1 MPSSLYLCMHV
12 RDLAAQAL
20 TRSHSAS
27 PIEQRPAVAVLSGD
41 PPQECVFAMNQLA
54 RLLGLELGMSRVQA
68 ESFPVVVLRRDRKR
82 EDISFA
88 ELTSCAQQFSPRIEI
103 IASPLKEICGATL
116 VLDIS
121 GSERLLGSACQIATT
136 LQQSVFALGYEVSV
150 ATSHNAHVA
159 LLAARGLPSVTTLA
173 AGVEAETLA
182 ALPLNVLELDAAQ
195 AQTFATWGIDTL
207 GQMAALPTK
216 SLVARVGQSGLR
228 MQAQAR
234 GEYNHLLVPTPEP
247 SNAALCESME
257 LEHPVELLEPLL
269 FLLSHMLEQIMQ
281 RAAQRSLAI
290 ASVETCLVLE
300 ENAFN
305 RAAEDGQRQELHRT
319 VRPALPERNRHT
331 LLKLIQLD
339 LELHPPE
346 AAVIALRIVANLAR
360 PQTMQP
366 GLFAAQAPEAGRL
379 EILLA
384 RLRKLVGEG
393 RVGSPELLDSQ
404 ASESFRVA
412 SFELA
417 NFELRQAALQ
427 PRVNRRVQSTV
438 LLGPQI
444 TAQPSHASAL
454 RMVRPPRAVKIE
466 LHRDTPSA
474 MQYEGQR
481 LILQACSGPWRTSGA
496 WWHSAWCR
504 EEWDVVL
511 QEHPQ
516 RCLRLAHDP
525 GAGCW
530 YVIGIYD

>member
-1 MPSSLYLCMHV
+1 MPSSLYLCVHV

-20 TRSHSAS
+20 TRAHSAS
-27 PIEQRPAVAVLSGD
+27 PIASHIEQRPAVAVLSGD
-41 PPQECVFAMNQLA
+41 PPQECVFAMNQRA

-88 ELTSCAQQFSPRIEI
+88 ELTSCAQQFSPRIET
-103 IASPLKEICGATL
+103 IASPQEETCGATL
-116 VLDIS
+116 VLDVS

-136 LQQSVFALGYEVSV
+136 LQQSVHALGYESSV
-150 ATSHNAHVA
+150 AASHNAHA
-159 LLAARGLPSVTTLA
+159 AILAARGLLGTTTLA
-173 AGVEAETLA
+173 LGAEAETLA

-195 AQTFATWGIDTL
+195 AQTFATWGIHTL

-234 GEYNHLLVPTPEP
+234 GEYNHLLVPTPE
-247 SNAALCESME
+247 AADAMLCEGME

-269 FLLSHMLEQIMQ
+269 FLLSHMLEQVMQ

-290 ASVETCLVLE
+290 ASVETCLVLK
-300 ENAFN
+300 ENALN
-305 RAAEDGQRQELHRT
+305 RATENGPRLELHRT
-319 VRPALPERNRHT
+319 VRPALPERNRNT

-346 AAVIALRIVANLAR
+346 AAVIALRIEAHPAR

-366 GLFAAQAPEAGRL
+366 GLFAAQAPEAGRM

-393 RVGSPELLDSQ
+393 RVGSPELLDNQ
-404 ASESFRVA
+404 EPEAFRV
-412 SFELA
+412 A
-417 NFELRQAALQ
+417 NFELPQATSQPRSQ
-427 PRVNRRVQSTV
+427 PRVNCRMQSTV
-438 LLGPQI
+438 QL
-444 TAQPSHASAL
+444 ASAL
-454 RMVRPPRAVKIE
+454 RMMRPPRAVRVE
-466 LHRDTPSA
+466 LRNDAPSA
-474 MQYEGQR
+474 MHYEGQR
-481 LILQACSGPWRTSGA
+481 LMLQAGSGPWRTSGA
-496 WWHSAWCR
+496 WWTHSAWCR

-511 QEHPQ
+511 QEQAP